1 MDHLL
6 KQWGIDCLRNSTGFC
21 GTYDVEVTQQC
32 RVSKVYPG
40 ILMMSCFLFFVTKR
54 MSCDCVFTA
63 HKRSLGQGNIFRSVC
78 QEFCPQW
85 GEVSQHA
92 LQLVSQHA
100 LQVSRGWYPS
110 MPCRSS
116 GPHPRGKIRGMA
128 WGDLQAHTWGISRPK
143 PRGVSVSRPT
153 LGGRSPDPHLG
164 GYPTMH

>member
-40 ILMMSCFLFFVTKR
+40 ILMMSRFLFFVTKR

-85 GEVSQHA
+85 GRYPSMHY
-92 LQLVSQHA
+92 S
-100 LQVSRGWYPS
+100 WYPS
-110 MPCRSS
+110 MPCRYP
-116 GPHPRGKIRGMA
+116 GGGIPACLAG
-128 WGDLQAHTWGISRPK
+128 LQAHIQGERSGVWPGGISRPT
-143 PRGVSVSRPT
+143 P
-153 LGGRSPDPHLG
+153 GGFPGPNPEG
-164 GYPTMH
+164 